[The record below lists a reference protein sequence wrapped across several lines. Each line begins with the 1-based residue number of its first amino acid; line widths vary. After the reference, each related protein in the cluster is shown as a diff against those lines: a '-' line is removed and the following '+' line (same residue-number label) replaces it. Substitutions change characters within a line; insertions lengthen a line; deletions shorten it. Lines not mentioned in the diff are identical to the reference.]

1 MSQKNIDSSP
11 ISILEDIFN
20 VKQLPKNYK
29 NNDISLLTEIHEQK
43 VIMDFQ
49 WIDDLKVLI
58 SSFSI
63 DNYEYSFLTNHMN
76 KINNNL
82 VIGTLKQNNNNKII
96 YRHSLPI
103 SGKVTTEIIRSYLE
117 NILSEFNHLVS
128 VLLKGDKVVE
138 TTQILINQNGES
150 LIDET
155 SERIVNLR
163 NDYNGHPEGHTYL
176 LDYDS
181 DGDLDIFDFQANVRN
196 GISQWNTNAPT
207 QEDQTYPY
215 WKNGGVLFIKLTKEF
230 SRFLKFL

>member
-20 VKQLPKNYK
+20 VKQLSK

-63 DNYEYSFLTNHMN
+63 DNYEYSFLTNHMS

-82 VIGTLKQNNNNKII
+82 VSGTLKQNNNNKII

-103 SGKVTTEIIRSYLE
+103 SGKVTTEDIRSYLE

-138 TTQILINQNGES
+138 TTQILINQK
-150 LIDET
+150 
-155 SERIVNLR
+155 IV
-163 NDYNGHPEGHTYL
+163 GH
-176 LDYDS
+176 
-181 DGDLDIFDFQANVRN
+181 A
-196 GISQWNTNAPT
+196 
-207 QEDQTYPY
+207 
-215 WKNGGVLFIKLTKEF
+215 
-230 SRFLKFL
+230 

>member
-1 MSQKNIDSSP
+1 MSQKNIDSGPS
-11 ISILEDIFN
+11 SILEDIFN
-20 VKQLPKNYK
+20 DKQLSKNNV

-103 SGKVTTEIIRSYLE
+103 SGKVTTEDIRSYLE

-138 TTQILINQNGES
+138 TTQILINQK
-150 LIDET
+150 
-155 SERIVNLR
+155 IV
-163 NDYNGHPEGHTYL
+163 GH
-176 LDYDS
+176 
-181 DGDLDIFDFQANVRN
+181 A
-196 GISQWNTNAPT
+196 
-207 QEDQTYPY
+207 
-215 WKNGGVLFIKLTKEF
+215 
-230 SRFLKFL
+230 

>member
-20 VKQLPKNYK
+20 VKQLSKN
-29 NNDISLLTEIHEQK
+29 NVHNDISLLTEIHEQK

-82 VIGTLKQNNNNKII
+82 VIGTLKQNNKNKII

-103 SGKVTTEIIRSYLE
+103 SGKVTTQDIRSYLE

-138 TTQILINQNGES
+138 TTQILINQK
-150 LIDET
+150 
-155 SERIVNLR
+155 IV
-163 NDYNGHPEGHTYL
+163 GH
-176 LDYDS
+176 
-181 DGDLDIFDFQANVRN
+181 A
-196 GISQWNTNAPT
+196 
-207 QEDQTYPY
+207 
-215 WKNGGVLFIKLTKEF
+215 
-230 SRFLKFL
+230 

>member
-20 VKQLPKNYK
+20 VKQLSKNNV
-29 NNDISLLTEIHEQK
+29 NNDISLLTEIHEHK

-63 DNYEYSFLTNHMN
+63 DNYEYSFLTNHMS

-103 SGKVTTEIIRSYLE
+103 SGKVTTEDIRSYLE

-128 VLLKGDKVVE
+128 VLLKGDKIVE
-138 TTQILINQNGES
+138 TTQILINQK
-150 LIDET
+150 
-155 SERIVNLR
+155 IV
-163 NDYNGHPEGHTYL
+163 GH
-176 LDYDS
+176 
-181 DGDLDIFDFQANVRN
+181 A
-196 GISQWNTNAPT
+196 
-207 QEDQTYPY
+207 
-215 WKNGGVLFIKLTKEF
+215 
-230 SRFLKFL
+230 

>member
-11 ISILEDIFN
+11 ISLLEEIFN

-63 DNYEYSFLTNHMN
+63 DNYEYSFLTNHIN

-103 SGKVTTEIIRSYLE
+103 SGNVTTVDIRSYLE

-138 TTQILINQNGES
+138 TTQILINQK
-150 LIDET
+150 
-155 SERIVNLR
+155 IV
-163 NDYNGHPEGHTYL
+163 GH
-176 LDYDS
+176 
-181 DGDLDIFDFQANVRN
+181 A
-196 GISQWNTNAPT
+196 
-207 QEDQTYPY
+207 
-215 WKNGGVLFIKLTKEF
+215 
-230 SRFLKFL
+230 

>member
-1 MSQKNIDSSP
+1 MSHKNIDSSP

-20 VKQLPKNYK
+20 VKQLSKNNK

-49 WIDDLKVLI
+49 WIDDLRVLI

-63 DNYEYSFLTNHMN
+63 DNYEYSFLTNHMS

-103 SGKVTTEIIRSYLE
+103 SGKVTTEDIRNYLE

-128 VLLKGDKVVE
+128 VLLKGDKIVE
-138 TTQILINQNGES
+138 TTQILINQK
-150 LIDET
+150 
-155 SERIVNLR
+155 IV
-163 NDYNGHPEGHTYL
+163 GH
-176 LDYDS
+176 
-181 DGDLDIFDFQANVRN
+181 A
-196 GISQWNTNAPT
+196 
-207 QEDQTYPY
+207 
-215 WKNGGVLFIKLTKEF
+215 
-230 SRFLKFL
+230 

>member
-1 MSQKNIDSSP
+1 MSLKNIDSSP

-20 VKQLPKNYK
+20 VNQPSK
-29 NNDISLLTEIHEQK
+29 NNKNNNISLLTEIHEQK

-82 VIGTLKQNNNNKII
+82 VIGTLKQNNNKII

-103 SGKVTTEIIRSYLE
+103 SGKVTTEDIRGYLE

-128 VLLKGDKVVE
+128 VLLKGNKVVE
-138 TTQILINQNGES
+138 TTQTLINQK
-150 LIDET
+150 
-155 SERIVNLR
+155 IV
-163 NDYNGHPEGHTYL
+163 GH
-176 LDYDS
+176 
-181 DGDLDIFDFQANVRN
+181 A
-196 GISQWNTNAPT
+196 
-207 QEDQTYPY
+207 
-215 WKNGGVLFIKLTKEF
+215 
-230 SRFLKFL
+230 

>member
-1 MSQKNIDSSP
+1 MWYILCMTQKNIDSSP

-20 VKQLPKNYK
+20 VKQLSKNNV
-29 NNDISLLTEIHEQK
+29 NNDISLLTEIHEHK

-63 DNYEYSFLTNHMN
+63 DNYEYSFLTNHMS

-103 SGKVTTEIIRSYLE
+103 SGKVTTEDIRSYLE

-138 TTQILINQNGES
+138 TTQILINQK
-150 LIDET
+150 
-155 SERIVNLR
+155 IV
-163 NDYNGHPEGHTYL
+163 GH
-176 LDYDS
+176 
-181 DGDLDIFDFQANVRN
+181 A
-196 GISQWNTNAPT
+196 
-207 QEDQTYPY
+207 
-215 WKNGGVLFIKLTKEF
+215 
-230 SRFLKFL
+230 

>member
-1 MSQKNIDSSP
+1 MWYILCMSQKNIDSSP

-20 VKQLPKNYK
+20 VKKLSKNNE

-63 DNYEYSFLTNHMN
+63 DNYEYSFLTNHMS

-103 SGKVTTEIIRSYLE
+103 SGKVTTEDIRSYLE

-128 VLLKGDKVVE
+128 VLLKSDKVVE
-138 TTQILINQNGES
+138 TTQILINQK
-150 LIDET
+150 
-155 SERIVNLR
+155 IV
-163 NDYNGHPEGHTYL
+163 GH
-176 LDYDS
+176 
-181 DGDLDIFDFQANVRN
+181 A
-196 GISQWNTNAPT
+196 
-207 QEDQTYPY
+207 
-215 WKNGGVLFIKLTKEF
+215 
-230 SRFLKFL
+230 

>member
-20 VKQLPKNYK
+20 VKQLSKNK
-29 NNDISLLTEIHEQK
+29 VNNDISLLTEIHEQK

-49 WIDDLKVLI
+49 WFDDLKVLI

-82 VIGTLKQNNNNKII
+82 VIGTLKQNNKNKII

-103 SGKVTTEIIRSYLE
+103 SGKATTEDIRSYLE

-138 TTQILINQNGES
+138 TTQILINQK
-150 LIDET
+150 
-155 SERIVNLR
+155 IV
-163 NDYNGHPEGHTYL
+163 GH
-176 LDYDS
+176 
-181 DGDLDIFDFQANVRN
+181 A
-196 GISQWNTNAPT
+196 
-207 QEDQTYPY
+207 
-215 WKNGGVLFIKLTKEF
+215 
-230 SRFLKFL
+230 

>member
-1 MSQKNIDSSP
+1 MTQKNIDSSP

-20 VKQLPKNYK
+20 VKKLSKNNK

-82 VIGTLKQNNNNKII
+82 VIGTLKQNNKNKII

-103 SGKVTTEIIRSYLE
+103 SGKVITEDIRSYLE
-117 NILSEFNHLVS
+117 NILSEFNHLIS

-138 TTQILINQNGES
+138 TTQNLINQK
-150 LIDET
+150 
-155 SERIVNLR
+155 IV
-163 NDYNGHPEGHTYL
+163 GH
-176 LDYDS
+176 
-181 DGDLDIFDFQANVRN
+181 A
-196 GISQWNTNAPT
+196 
-207 QEDQTYPY
+207 
-215 WKNGGVLFIKLTKEF
+215 
-230 SRFLKFL
+230 

>member
-20 VKQLPKNYK
+20 VKQLSKKNV

-63 DNYEYSFLTNHMN
+63 DNYEYSFLTNHMS

-103 SGKVTTEIIRSYLE
+103 SGKVSTEDIRSYLE

-128 VLLKGDKVVE
+128 VLLKSDKVVE
-138 TTQILINQNGES
+138 TAQILINQK
-150 LIDET
+150 
-155 SERIVNLR
+155 IV
-163 NDYNGHPEGHTYL
+163 GH
-176 LDYDS
+176 
-181 DGDLDIFDFQANVRN
+181 A
-196 GISQWNTNAPT
+196 
-207 QEDQTYPY
+207 
-215 WKNGGVLFIKLTKEF
+215 
-230 SRFLKFL
+230 

>member
-20 VKQLPKNYK
+20 VKKLSKN
-29 NNDISLLTEIHEQK
+29 NLDNDISLLTEIHEQK

-82 VIGTLKQNNNNKII
+82 VIGTLKQNNNNII

-103 SGKVTTEIIRSYLE
+103 SGKVTTEDIRSYLE

-128 VLLKGDKVVE
+128 VLLKGDKLVE
-138 TTQILINQNGES
+138 TTQILVNQK
-150 LIDET
+150 
-155 SERIVNLR
+155 IV
-163 NDYNGHPEGHTYL
+163 GH
-176 LDYDS
+176 
-181 DGDLDIFDFQANVRN
+181 A
-196 GISQWNTNAPT
+196 
-207 QEDQTYPY
+207 
-215 WKNGGVLFIKLTKEF
+215 
-230 SRFLKFL
+230 

>member
-20 VKQLPKNYK
+20 VKQLSK
-29 NNDISLLTEIHEQK
+29 NNVNKDISLLTEIHEQK
-43 VIMDFQ
+43 VLMDFQ

-82 VIGTLKQNNNNKII
+82 VIGTLKQNNKNKII

-103 SGKVTTEIIRSYLE
+103 SGKVTTEDIRSYLE

-128 VLLKGDKVVE
+128 VLLKCDKVVE
-138 TTQILINQNGES
+138 TTQILINQK
-150 LIDET
+150 
-155 SERIVNLR
+155 IV
-163 NDYNGHPEGHTYL
+163 GH
-176 LDYDS
+176 
-181 DGDLDIFDFQANVRN
+181 A
-196 GISQWNTNAPT
+196 
-207 QEDQTYPY
+207 
-215 WKNGGVLFIKLTKEF
+215 
-230 SRFLKFL
+230 

>member
-11 ISILEDIFN
+11 ISILEHIFN
-20 VKQLPKNYK
+20 VKKLPKNK
-29 NNDISLLTEIHEQK
+29 EKNDISLLTEIHEQK

-63 DNYEYSFLTNHMN
+63 DNYEYCFLTNHMN

-103 SGKVTTEIIRSYLE
+103 SGKVTTEDIRSYLE

-138 TTQILINQNGES
+138 TTQILINQK
-150 LIDET
+150 
-155 SERIVNLR
+155 IV
-163 NDYNGHPEGHTYL
+163 GH
-176 LDYDS
+176 
-181 DGDLDIFDFQANVRN
+181 A
-196 GISQWNTNAPT
+196 
-207 QEDQTYPY
+207 
-215 WKNGGVLFIKLTKEF
+215 
-230 SRFLKFL
+230 

>member
-20 VKQLPKNYK
+20 VKQLSKNNL
-29 NNDISLLTEIHEQK
+29 NNDISLLTEIHEHK

-58 SSFSI
+58 SSFII
-63 DNYEYSFLTNHMN
+63 DNYEYSFLTNHIN

-82 VIGTLKQNNNNKII
+82 VIGTLKQNSNKII

-103 SGKVTTEIIRSYLE
+103 SGKATTEDIRSYLE

-138 TTQILINQNGES
+138 TTQILINQK
-150 LIDET
+150 
-155 SERIVNLR
+155 IV
-163 NDYNGHPEGHTYL
+163 GH
-176 LDYDS
+176 
-181 DGDLDIFDFQANVRN
+181 A
-196 GISQWNTNAPT
+196 
-207 QEDQTYPY
+207 
-215 WKNGGVLFIKLTKEF
+215 
-230 SRFLKFL
+230 

>member
-20 VKQLPKNYK
+20 VKQLSKNNE

-82 VIGTLKQNNNNKII
+82 VIGTLKQNNNKII

-103 SGKVTTEIIRSYLE
+103 SGKVTTEHIRSYLE

-138 TTQILINQNGES
+138 TTQILINQK
-150 LIDET
+150 
-155 SERIVNLR
+155 IV
-163 NDYNGHPEGHTYL
+163 GH
-176 LDYDS
+176 
-181 DGDLDIFDFQANVRN
+181 A
-196 GISQWNTNAPT
+196 
-207 QEDQTYPY
+207 
-215 WKNGGVLFIKLTKEF
+215 
-230 SRFLKFL
+230 

>member
-1 MSQKNIDSSP
+1 MPQKNIDSSP

-20 VKQLPKNYK
+20 VKKLSKNNK

-103 SGKVTTEIIRSYLE
+103 SGKVTTEDIRSYLE

-128 VLLKGDKVVE
+128 VLLKGYKVFE
-138 TTQILINQNGES
+138 TSKILINQK
-150 LIDET
+150 
-155 SERIVNLR
+155 IV
-163 NDYNGHPEGHTYL
+163 G
-176 LDYDS
+176 
-181 DGDLDIFDFQANVRN
+181 
-196 GISQWNTNAPT
+196 NA
-207 QEDQTYPY
+207 
-215 WKNGGVLFIKLTKEF
+215 
-230 SRFLKFL
+230 

>member
-1 MSQKNIDSSP
+1 MTQKNIDSSP

-20 VKQLPKNYK
+20 VKKLSKNNE

-103 SGKVTTEIIRSYLE
+103 SRKATTEDIRSYLE

-138 TTQILINQNGES
+138 TTQILINQK
-150 LIDET
+150 
-155 SERIVNLR
+155 IV
-163 NDYNGHPEGHTYL
+163 GH
-176 LDYDS
+176 
-181 DGDLDIFDFQANVRN
+181 A
-196 GISQWNTNAPT
+196 
-207 QEDQTYPY
+207 
-215 WKNGGVLFIKLTKEF
+215 
-230 SRFLKFL
+230 

>member
-20 VKQLPKNYK
+20 VKQLSKNNV
-29 NNDISLLTEIHEQK
+29 NNDISLLTEIHEHK

-63 DNYEYSFLTNHMN
+63 DNYEYSFLTNHMS

-103 SGKVTTEIIRSYLE
+103 SGKLTTEDIRSYLE

-138 TTQILINQNGES
+138 TTQILINQK
-150 LIDET
+150 
-155 SERIVNLR
+155 IV
-163 NDYNGHPEGHTYL
+163 GH
-176 LDYDS
+176 
-181 DGDLDIFDFQANVRN
+181 A
-196 GISQWNTNAPT
+196 
-207 QEDQTYPY
+207 
-215 WKNGGVLFIKLTKEF
+215 
-230 SRFLKFL
+230 

>member
-20 VKQLPKNYK
+20 VKQLSKN
-29 NNDISLLTEIHEQK
+29 NLHNDISLLTEIHEQK

-82 VIGTLKQNNNNKII
+82 VIGTLKQNNKNKII

-103 SGKVTTEIIRSYLE
+103 SGKVTTEDIRSYLE

-138 TTQILINQNGES
+138 TTQILINQK
-150 LIDET
+150 
-155 SERIVNLR
+155 IV
-163 NDYNGHPEGHTYL
+163 GH
-176 LDYDS
+176 
-181 DGDLDIFDFQANVRN
+181 A
-196 GISQWNTNAPT
+196 
-207 QEDQTYPY
+207 
-215 WKNGGVLFIKLTKEF
+215 
-230 SRFLKFL
+230 

>member
-20 VKQLPKNYK
+20 VKQLSK
-29 NNDISLLTEIHEQK
+29 NNENYDISLLTEIHEQK

-103 SGKVTTEIIRSYLE
+103 SGKVTTEDIRSYLE

-138 TTQILINQNGES
+138 TTQILINQK
-150 LIDET
+150 
-155 SERIVNLR
+155 IV
-163 NDYNGHPEGHTYL
+163 GH
-176 LDYDS
+176 
-181 DGDLDIFDFQANVRN
+181 A
-196 GISQWNTNAPT
+196 
-207 QEDQTYPY
+207 
-215 WKNGGVLFIKLTKEF
+215 
-230 SRFLKFL
+230 

>member
-1 MSQKNIDSSP
+1 MTQKNIDSSP
-11 ISILEDIFN
+11 ISLLEDIFN
-20 VKQLPKNYK
+20 VKQSSKNYK

-82 VIGTLKQNNNNKII
+82 VIGTLKQNNNKII

-103 SGKVTTEIIRSYLE
+103 SGKATTEDIRSYLE

-138 TTQILINQNGES
+138 TTNILINQK
-150 LIDET
+150 
-155 SERIVNLR
+155 IV
-163 NDYNGHPEGHTYL
+163 GH
-176 LDYDS
+176 
-181 DGDLDIFDFQANVRN
+181 A
-196 GISQWNTNAPT
+196 
-207 QEDQTYPY
+207 
-215 WKNGGVLFIKLTKEF
+215 
-230 SRFLKFL
+230 

>member
-1 MSQKNIDSSP
+1 MTQKNIDSSP

-20 VKQLPKNYK
+20 VKQLSKNNV

-103 SGKVTTEIIRSYLE
+103 SGKVTTEDIRSYLE

-128 VLLKGDKVVE
+128 VLLKSDKVVE
-138 TTQILINQNGES
+138 TTQILINQK
-150 LIDET
+150 
-155 SERIVNLR
+155 IV
-163 NDYNGHPEGHTYL
+163 GH
-176 LDYDS
+176 
-181 DGDLDIFDFQANVRN
+181 A
-196 GISQWNTNAPT
+196 
-207 QEDQTYPY
+207 
-215 WKNGGVLFIKLTKEF
+215 
-230 SRFLKFL
+230 

>member
-1 MSQKNIDSSP
+1 MTQKNIDSCP

-20 VKQLPKNYK
+20 VKQLSKNNV
-29 NNDISLLTEIHEQK
+29 NNDISLLTEIHEHK

-103 SGKVTTEIIRSYLE
+103 SGKVTTEDIRSYLE

-128 VLLKGDKVVE
+128 MLLKGGNIAE
-138 TTQILINQNGES
+138 TTQILINQK
-150 LIDET
+150 
-155 SERIVNLR
+155 IV
-163 NDYNGHPEGHTYL
+163 GH
-176 LDYDS
+176 
-181 DGDLDIFDFQANVRN
+181 A
-196 GISQWNTNAPT
+196 
-207 QEDQTYPY
+207 
-215 WKNGGVLFIKLTKEF
+215 
-230 SRFLKFL
+230 

>member
-1 MSQKNIDSSP
+1 MWYILCMVQKNIDSSP

-20 VKQLPKNYK
+20 VKKISKNNE

-103 SGKVTTEIIRSYLE
+103 SGKVTTEDIRSYLE

-138 TTQILINQNGES
+138 TTQILINQK
-150 LIDET
+150 
-155 SERIVNLR
+155 IV
-163 NDYNGHPEGHTYL
+163 GH
-176 LDYDS
+176 
-181 DGDLDIFDFQANVRN
+181 A
-196 GISQWNTNAPT
+196 
-207 QEDQTYPY
+207 
-215 WKNGGVLFIKLTKEF
+215 
-230 SRFLKFL
+230 

>member
-1 MSQKNIDSSP
+1 MTQKNIDSSP
-11 ISILEDIFN
+11 ISHLEEIFN
-20 VKQLPKNYK
+20 VKQSSKNIK

-82 VIGTLKQNNNNKII
+82 VIGTLKQNNNKII

-103 SGKVTTEIIRSYLE
+103 SGKATMEDIRSYLE

-128 VLLKGDKVVE
+128 VLLRGDKIVE
-138 TTQILINQNGES
+138 TTQILINQK
-150 LIDET
+150 
-155 SERIVNLR
+155 IV
-163 NDYNGHPEGHTYL
+163 GH
-176 LDYDS
+176 
-181 DGDLDIFDFQANVRN
+181 A
-196 GISQWNTNAPT
+196 
-207 QEDQTYPY
+207 
-215 WKNGGVLFIKLTKEF
+215 
-230 SRFLKFL
+230 

>member
-1 MSQKNIDSSP
+1 MWYILCMTQKNIDSSP

-20 VKQLPKNYK
+20 VKQLSKNNL
-29 NNDISLLTEIHEQK
+29 NNDISLLMEIHEQK

-82 VIGTLKQNNNNKII
+82 VIGTLKQNNNKII

-103 SGKVTTEIIRSYLE
+103 SGKVTTEDIRSYLE

-138 TTQILINQNGES
+138 ATQILINQK
-150 LIDET
+150 
-155 SERIVNLR
+155 IV
-163 NDYNGHPEGHTYL
+163 GH
-176 LDYDS
+176 
-181 DGDLDIFDFQANVRN
+181 A
-196 GISQWNTNAPT
+196 
-207 QEDQTYPY
+207 
-215 WKNGGVLFIKLTKEF
+215 
-230 SRFLKFL
+230 

>member
-1 MSQKNIDSSP
+1 MTQKNIDSSP

-20 VKQLPKNYK
+20 VKKLSKNNE

-82 VIGTLKQNNNNKII
+82 VIGTLKQNNKNKII

-103 SGKVTTEIIRSYLE
+103 SGKVITEDIRSYLE

-128 VLLKGDKVVE
+128 VLLKADKVVE
-138 TTQILINQNGES
+138 TTQILINQK
-150 LIDET
+150 
-155 SERIVNLR
+155 IV
-163 NDYNGHPEGHTYL
+163 GH
-176 LDYDS
+176 
-181 DGDLDIFDFQANVRN
+181 A
-196 GISQWNTNAPT
+196 
-207 QEDQTYPY
+207 
-215 WKNGGVLFIKLTKEF
+215 
-230 SRFLKFL
+230 

>member
-1 MSQKNIDSSP
+1 MTQKNIDSSP

-20 VKQLPKNYK
+20 VKQLSKN
-29 NNDISLLTEIHEQK
+29 NVSNDISLLTEIHEQK

-103 SGKVTTEIIRSYLE
+103 SGKVTTEDIRSYLE

-138 TTQILINQNGES
+138 TTQILINQK
-150 LIDET
+150 
-155 SERIVNLR
+155 IV
-163 NDYNGHPEGHTYL
+163 GH
-176 LDYDS
+176 
-181 DGDLDIFDFQANVRN
+181 A
-196 GISQWNTNAPT
+196 
-207 QEDQTYPY
+207 
-215 WKNGGVLFIKLTKEF
+215 
-230 SRFLKFL
+230 

>member
-20 VKQLPKNYK
+20 VKQLSK

-63 DNYEYSFLTNHMN
+63 DNYEYSFLTNHMS

-103 SGKVTTEIIRSYLE
+103 SGKITTEDIRSYLE

-128 VLLKGDKVVE
+128 VLLKGDKIVE
-138 TTQILINQNGES
+138 TTQILINQK
-150 LIDET
+150 
-155 SERIVNLR
+155 IV
-163 NDYNGHPEGHTYL
+163 GH
-176 LDYDS
+176 
-181 DGDLDIFDFQANVRN
+181 A
-196 GISQWNTNAPT
+196 
-207 QEDQTYPY
+207 
-215 WKNGGVLFIKLTKEF
+215 
-230 SRFLKFL
+230 